1 MIHAAMEPVQVV
13 TVVSAVQIKSF
24 FGMDFERFRCWE
36 GRAWPT
42 FKIARDGRMDYD
54 WLTVVK
60 PWMRQTWK
68 DFQKKNAHP
77 SRSMYITSSLP
88 SKIIWHPTCHNGTSQ
103 MPSLWHS
110 PSYDTSKNQIR
121 LANPSYA
128 LLRMASKSSPLRFM
142 QMKFIPNDNNSPSYI
157 PNHSGHFAG
166 NSPTT
171 IPFWGMR
178 GRGGMKSQQFFEIQ
192 PNSHPP

>member
-1 MIHAAMEPVQVV
+1 
-13 TVVSAVQIKSF
+13 
-24 FGMDFERFRCWE
+24 
-36 GRAWPT
+36 
-42 FKIARDGRMDYD
+42 
-54 WLTVVK
+54 
-60 PWMRQTWK
+60 
-68 DFQKKNAHP
+68 
-77 SRSMYITSSLP
+77 MYITSSLP
-88 SKIIWHPTCHNGTSQ
+88 SKIIWYPTCHNGTSQ

-166 NSPTT
+166 
-171 IPFWGMR
+171 IPLLQFSLWGMR

-192 PNSHPP
+192 PNSQPTLGWPRLNWNVVNCHHSPGLPSQSPLNH

>member
-24 FGMDFERFRCWE
+24 LGMDFERFRCWE

-68 DFQKKNAHP
+68 DFQKKK
-77 SRSMYITSSLP
+77 RTSEP
-88 SKIIWHPTCHNGTSQ
+88 EHVYNIIFTQQNNLVSY
-103 MPSLWHS
+103 MP
-110 PSYDTSKNQIR
+110 
-121 LANPSYA
+121 
-128 LLRMASKSSPLRFM
+128 
-142 QMKFIPNDNNSPSYI
+142 
-157 PNHSGHFAG
+157 
-166 NSPTT
+166 
-171 IPFWGMR
+171 
-178 GRGGMKSQQFFEIQ
+178 
-192 PNSHPP
+192 